1 MDIPQRAALGFLHY
15 HADSLVITFKIPFH
29 CPEHSGLGRHG
40 IPPGGHVPDFFLQFV
55 PAFDP
60 GILPEGVARDGVIG
74 RGHFLLG
81 FFQFPAAAIQ
91 IGLGFLL
98 SGRAGGQIGIQLLQ
112 PLLGLRHA
120 FFQTPHV
127 CLTSRDVRR
136 QRGFLPPQLQK
147 LLGQS
152 LSAGR
157 HGGELALQFLQL
169 PAFFRE
175 SRFDLL
181 NSGLRLVD
189 LGHDAAGAILLP
201 FQLFL
206 NAGNVG
212 VVVLHI
218 APKHG
223 HLPVQLLMRSG
234 QHIHFQADGF
244 QFAVPGA

>member
-1 MDIPQRAALGFLHY
+1 MDVPQCAPLGFLHH
-15 HADSLVITFKIPFH
+15 HANGLVIAFKVPLH

-60 GILPEGVARDGVIG
+60 GILPEGVARDGVVG

-98 SGRAGGQIGIQLLQ
+98 SGRAGGQVGIQLLQ

-127 CLTSRDVRR
+127 GLTSRDIRR
-136 QRGFLPPQLQK
+136 QRGFLSPQLQK

-152 LSAGR
+152 LGVGG
-157 HGGELALQFLQL
+157 HGGELVLQFVQL
-169 PAFFRE
+169 PA
-175 SRFDLL
+175 
-181 NSGLRLVD
+181 
-189 LGHDAAGAILLP
+189 
-201 FQLFL
+201 LFL
-206 NAGNVG
+206 
-212 VVVLHI
+212 
-218 APKHG
+218 
-223 HLPVQLLMRSG
+223 
-234 QHIHFQADGF
+234 
-244 QFAVPGA
+244 